1 LKQQA
6 LHITPTST
14 VYQVVMYLWENDEM
28 LNYSKRKARDNV
40 YLKGLLNIPL
50 RNAIN
55 TVLFMEHAW
64 V

>member
-1 LKQQA
+1 
-6 LHITPTST
+6 
-14 VYQVVMYLWENDEM
+14 MYLWENDEM

-40 YLKGLLNIPL
+40 YLTGLLNIPL
-50 RNAIN
+50 RNAII